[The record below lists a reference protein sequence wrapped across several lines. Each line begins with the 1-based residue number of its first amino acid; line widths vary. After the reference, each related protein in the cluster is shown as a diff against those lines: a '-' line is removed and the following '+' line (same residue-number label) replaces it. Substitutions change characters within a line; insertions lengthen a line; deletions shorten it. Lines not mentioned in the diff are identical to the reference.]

1 MLWAARSVKSFW
13 VQTRNPRL
21 RLLWWDVQ
29 YFVHFIWHHHLNKLV
44 FSVPTYF
51 LEPGAPAPPP
61 KEETKA
67 AAPVDD
73 VKLADRQKK
82 KEEKK
87 QKIESVKE
95 KTKK

>member
-1 MLWAARSVKSFW
+1 
-13 VQTRNPRL
+13 
-21 RLLWWDVQ
+21 
-29 YFVHFIWHHHLNKLV
+29 
-44 FSVPTYF
+44 
-51 LEPGAPAPPP
+51 
-61 KEETKA
+61 
-67 AAPVDD
+67 VDD